1 MNHLPTRTSGY
12 RWIDQGSRHARL
24 ENTCEMG
31 SFVSGRRNPDLAGCH
46 YEQADEEQRN
56 FNFSLINRTLGSSG
70 LEQSIVNQIR
80 DKIANDLL
88 VSWQVRVASLRRAIG
103 TTRN

>member
-1 MNHLPTRTSGY
+1 
-12 RWIDQGSRHARL
+12 
-24 ENTCEMG
+24 MG
-31 SFVSGRRNPDLAGCH
+31 SFVSGRRNSDLAGCH

-56 FNFSLINRTLGSSG
+56 FNFSLINRTLDSSS

-88 VSWQVRVASLRRAIG
+88 VSWQVASPIKILYV
-103 TTRN
+103 T